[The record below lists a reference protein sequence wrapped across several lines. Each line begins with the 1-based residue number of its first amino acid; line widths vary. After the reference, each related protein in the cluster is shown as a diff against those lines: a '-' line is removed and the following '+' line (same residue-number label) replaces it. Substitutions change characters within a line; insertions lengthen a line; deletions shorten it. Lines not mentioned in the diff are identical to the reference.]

1 VRIAYLAP
9 EIPALSATFVY
20 NEILALEE
28 LGNEI
33 LPISV
38 HKPKDEAMDSRLS
51 SLKNNVIHLYDISKF
66 SVIKSNLYMSLLHPI
81 CYLHTLWLLL
91 TDMFKLGV
99 FSRNALGLGYRFFFS
114 AQLARLLINNNI
126 QHLHVHFAHV
136 PTDIAMYASKMS
148 GVPFSVTAHAN
159 DIFERGW
166 LLREKV
172 ARSHFFATISDF
184 NKRFLINDKQVDASK
199 LRIIRCGVDTRVFN
213 HHQRPIISSP
223 VNIGVI
229 GRLVEKKGIDTLID
243 AMKLLSKTSAVNFKL
258 NIAGSGP
265 LEVAL
270 KSQVEHSQLN
280 ANVIFLGALAH
291 SDVAEFISSLDLFV
305 LPCKKDKNGDMDGIP
320 VVLMEAMMSGVPVIS
335 SQISG
340 IPELVINDVTGLLVE
355 PDNVAQLVQAIMKLT
370 ENEMLQ
376 KSLSDEAKNK
386 VEQEFSLLVNAQRLN
401 ALFQTSIR
409 ANE

>member
-1 VRIAYLAP
+1 MRIAYLAP

-38 HKPKDEAMDSRLS
+38 HKPKDEATDIRLS
-51 SLKNNVIHLYDISKF
+51 SLKNKVIHLYDTQKLR
-66 SVIKSNLYMSLLHPI
+66 VIKSHFY
-81 CYLHTLWLLL
+81 LLL
-91 TDMFKLGV
+91 SHPVRYLETLVLLLSDMFKLGV
-99 FSRNALGLGYRFFFS
+99 FSRGALGLGYRFFFS
-114 AQLARLLINNNI
+114 AQLARLLIDNNV
-126 QHLHVHFAHV
+126 QHFHVHFAHV

-148 GVPFSVTAHAN
+148 GVSFSITAHAN

-172 ARSHFFATISDF
+172 TRSHFFATISDF
-184 NKRFLINDKQVDASK
+184 NKRYLIDDKQVDANK
-199 LRIIRCGVDTRVFN
+199 LCIVRCGVDTRVFS
-213 HHQRPIISSP
+213 HLQRRVISSP

-243 AMKLLSKTSAVNFKL
+243 AMNVISKTSIDFKL

-265 LEVAL
+265 LEAAL
-270 KSQVEHSQLN
+270 KSQVDRYELN
-280 ANVIFLGALAH
+280 SNVIFLGALAH
-291 SDVAEFISSLDLFV
+291 SEVAEFITSLDLFV

-335 SQISG
+335 SHISG
-340 IPELVINDVTGLLVE
+340 IPELIINDVTGLLVD
-355 PDNVAQLVQAIMKLT
+355 PDNVEQLVQAIMKLT
-370 ENEMLQ
+370 ENELLQ
-376 KSLSDEAKNK
+376 QSLSNEAKNK

-401 ALFQTSIR
+401 ALFQTAIR
-409 ANE
+409 IN

>member
-1 VRIAYLAP
+1 VIIAYLAP

-38 HKPKDEAMDSRLS
+38 HKPKDEATDSRLS
-51 SLKNNVIHLYDISKF
+51 SLKNKVIHLYDMKKRE
-66 SVIKSNLYMSLLHPI
+66 VIKSHFYLLLTRPTLYFNA
-81 CYLHTLWLLL
+81 LWLLL
-91 TDMFKLGV
+91 KDIVKLGV
-99 FSRNALGLGYRFFFS
+99 CSRGAVGLAYRFFFS
-114 AQLARLLINNNI
+114 ARLARVLINNDI

-148 GVPFSVTAHAN
+148 NVKFSVTAHAN

-184 NKRFLINDKQVDASK
+184 NKRYLIDDMHVDAGK
-199 LRIIRCGVDTRVFN
+199 LRIIRCGVDTRVFS
-213 HHQRPIISSP
+213 HRQRTMISSP
-223 VNIGVI
+223 ITIGVI
-229 GRLVEKKGIDTLID
+229 GRLVEKKGFDILID
-243 AMKLLSKTSAVNFKL
+243 AMNLLSKMSIDFKL
-258 NIAGSGP
+258 NIAGFGP
-265 LEVAL
+265 LESVL
-270 KSQVEHSQLN
+270 KSQVDQYQLN
-280 ANVIFLGALAH
+280 SNVTFLGALAH
-291 SDVAEFISSLDLFV
+291 SDVAEFISSLDVFV

-340 IPELVINDVTGLLVE
+340 IPELIINELTGLLVE
-355 PDNVAQLVQAIMKLT
+355 SDNVEQLVQAILKLT
-370 ENEMLQ
+370 DSESLQ
-376 KSLSDEAKNK
+376 QSLSTGAKNK

-401 ALFQTSIR
+401 TLFQTAAR
-409 ANE
+409 AS